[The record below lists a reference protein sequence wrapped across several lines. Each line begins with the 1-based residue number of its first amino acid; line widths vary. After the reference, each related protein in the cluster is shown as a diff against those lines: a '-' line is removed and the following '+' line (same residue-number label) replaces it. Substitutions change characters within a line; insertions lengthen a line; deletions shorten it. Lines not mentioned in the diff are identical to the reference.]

1 MNLLKNIKRILGK
14 TSQSSQ
20 ENTNKMDET
29 VMADK
34 QQKMYQWIK
43 GDKFGTVVT
52 VAEDQK
58 DGKWLYFEDGSRIN
72 PSLVHEYLMEVENEK
87 EVLKVAEELTTN
99 PDELITPQAI
109 LAQDQTPTPV
119 NSAPVKEPT
128 IMGNMIM
135 KMSKKNVVNVPLQI
149 NLNIPTPEI
158 YAMLSGG
165 MEVEDLNE
173 EIMEVALQQ
182 IEINNL
188 TEYLKENISTFL
200 SEYYS

>member
-1 MNLLKNIKRILGK
+1 
-14 TSQSSQ
+14 
-20 ENTNKMDET
+20 MDET

-72 PSLVHEYLMEVENEK
+72 PSLVHEYLMEVENER

-99 PDELITPQAI
+99 PDELTRPQSVPM
-109 LAQDQTPTPV
+109 QDQAPTPV
-119 NSAPVKEPT
+119 NSTPAKEPT

>member
-87 EVLKVAEELTTN
+87 DVLKVAEELTTTPN
-99 PDELITPQAI
+99 ELTTPQA
-109 LAQDQTPTPV
+109 APVQDQSTTPV
-119 NSAPVKEPT
+119 NSTPAKEPT

-188 TEYLKENISTFL
+188 TEYLKENISIFL

>member
-1 MNLLKNIKRILGK
+1 
-14 TSQSSQ
+14 
-20 ENTNKMDET
+20 MDET

-72 PSLVHEYLMEVENEK
+72 PSLVHEYLMEVENER

-99 PDELITPQAI
+99 PDELTRPQSVPM
-109 LAQDQTPTPV
+109 QDQAPAPV
-119 NSAPVKEPT
+119 NFTPAKEPT